1 MGKIITVKNNKGGV
15 GKSWLTLQ
23 LSHVLSIL
31 KKNNGMNNKILILTS
46 DSQNNILLYSGY
58 NGEIETGLEN
68 MVTNNECTEIRIRE
82 NLYYVPLLSNNFSRQ
97 FREKL
102 KNKVEQLKK
111 EYDFIF
117 IDSVPT
123 LNIDQD
129 FLNLADEIIIPTFYD
144 LGTSE
149 GILKLLQEIDTTKV
163 NAIIPNRFNDTKLE
177 KICGEK
183 LKEALKGTKI
193 LITEPIKQSAV
204 IAELIYKGKTIW
216 ESNSQKVAEVQDILL
231 EVARRLILEK

>member
-31 KKNNGMNNKILILTS
+31 EKDNGLNNKVLILTS

-58 NGEIETGLEN
+58 TGEVESGLEA
-68 MVTNNECTEIRIRE
+68 MVTKNECTEIRIRE

-102 KNKVEQLKK
+102 KNKVEELKK

-177 KICGEK
+177 KICGEN
-183 LKEALKGTKI
+183 LKESLKGTKI
-193 LITEPIKQSAV
+193 LVTEPIKQSAV

-216 ESNSQKVAEVQDILL
+216 ESNSQKVSEVQDILL